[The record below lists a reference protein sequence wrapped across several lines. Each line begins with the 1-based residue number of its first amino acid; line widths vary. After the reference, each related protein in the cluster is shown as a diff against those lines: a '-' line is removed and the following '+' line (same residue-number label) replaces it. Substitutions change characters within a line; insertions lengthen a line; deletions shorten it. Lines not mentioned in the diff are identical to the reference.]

1 MRAILIALLSALIAA
16 PGFSEEPAPVARMAP
31 GPSAVVAATGQPA
44 EFTLGAGDLLEISVA
59 GVEDFTLPARVGADG
74 TIRLPFL
81 GNVRAEGLTPGQLEE
96 KLADLLDPDY
106 VRDPQVLVVLKEPLS
121 RMYSVLGAVKK
132 PGQFEIIGPVTLVSA
147 IAAAGGLDYASAG
160 TTAVIQRSYG
170 LAPGARP
177 YSIEVDLKKLMAE
190 GNVTLDLPVMPGDV
204 IGVPQREAQAVY
216 VIGDVGK
223 PGAFEWPLEGEISL
237 SRALAMAGGP
247 TKTAK
252 MKEAWLVRQAPD
264 GSVERTAVNLGDI
277 LKGKKPD
284 IALRPEDM
292 IYVSGSTAKSIG
304 WGFVNQAPNIF
315 TWGLLR

>member
-1 MRAILIALLSALIAA
+1 MRAILIALLSALVTA
-16 PGFSEEPAPVARMAP
+16 PGFSEEPAPAARIAP
-31 GPSAVVAATGQPA
+31 TPSAVVAATGQPA
-44 EFTLGAGDLLEISVA
+44 EFSLGAGDLLEITVA

-81 GNVRAEGLTPGQLEE
+81 GNVRAEGLAPGQLEE

-106 VRDPQVLVVLKEPLS
+106 VRDPQVIVVLKEPRS

-132 PGQFEIIGPVTLVSA
+132 PGAFEIVGPVTLVAA
-147 IAAAGGLDYASAG
+147 IAAAEGLDYETAG
-160 TTAVIQRSYG
+160 KTAVIQRSYG
-170 LAPGARP
+170 LAAGSPP
-177 YSIEVDLKKLMAE
+177 YAIEVDLKKLLLE
-190 GNVTLDLPVMPGDV
+190 GNVALDLPVMPGDV
-204 IGVPQREAQAVY
+204 IGVPQREEKAVY

-223 PGAFEWPLEGEISL
+223 PGAFEWPLEGGISL
-237 SRALAMAGGP
+237 SRAVAMAGGP

-264 GSVERTAVNLGDI
+264 GSVERTALNLGKI
-277 LKGKKPD
+277 LQGKSPD

-292 IYVSGSTAKSIG
+292 VYISGSTMKNIG
-304 WGFVNQAPNIF
+304 WSFVNQAPNIF